1 MDGHYLLTIEE
12 RCQITALKGL
22 GYTRRQIARE
32 TRETRETGR
41 SASTISREL
50 RRNRGIEGYQAE
62 TAQRVADRR
71 R

>member
-1 MDGHYLLTIEE
+1 MEE

-22 GYTRRQIARE
+22 GYTRRQIA
-32 TRETRETGR
+32 RETRETGR

-71 R
+71 RR